1 MQEFQAKQLWP
12 FIIRFTQSW
21 KSRESV
27 LIVFSGTL
35 AVIFATL
42 FIVFLFL
49 ILQEVKSKFYDM
61 LELYIL
67 AEVLILTLLLPSA
80 FVAMFAP
87 RILARVALSL
97 VEQYNFAFLLFAPLS
112 ENDIPKS
119 PMLEFFSGS
128 PQNFAKVNTSFEER
142 IWWLSSRKKPELL
155 LDGIAEALG
164 KRNNANPQPI
174 DDPDLPV
181 GLFGGIII
189 RQWYLY
195 ATQIAAWISF
205 CAPTCVFLFVVPLI
219 VIPVGVVLV
228 MQTVHTLAYAAAY
241 YRILTD
247 RWPWEA

>member
-1 MQEFQAKQLWP
+1 MLEFPARHSVL
-12 FIIRFTQSW
+12 FITRFTQSW
-21 KSRESV
+21 KSREAV
-27 LIVFSGTL
+27 LIFFSGTL
-35 AVIFATL
+35 AVIFVTL

-49 ILQEVKSKFYDM
+49 ILLAVKSKFYDM

-67 AEVLILTLLLPSA
+67 AEVLILTLLFPSA

-87 RILARVALSL
+87 RVLARVASSL

-128 PQNFAKVNTSFEER
+128 PQIFAKVNTSFEER

-155 LDGIAEALG
+155 LEGIAEVLG
-164 KRNNANPQPI
+164 KRNNANPQAI

-181 GLFGGIII
+181 SLLGGIII

-195 ATQIAAWISF
+195 ATQIAAWISC

-219 VIPVGVVLV
+219 IIPVGVAKVI
-228 MQTVHTLAYAAAY
+228 QTVHTLAYAAAY
-241 YRILTD
+241 YRILAE
-247 RWPWEA
+247 RWPWE